1 MEREQFRVVIVDN
14 DPMVSYI
21 SREYLARDRRFA
33 VAGEFADGRE
43 ALRFLRGGGADLVL
57 LELRMPGYSG
67 EELMKDLLEN
77 DIHADVIP
85 VTAERSG
92 ESLGRALRLG
102 AADYLIKPFTYERFR
117 QCLERYAQ
125 RARIAA
131 GLKTADQEA
140 VDHLL
145 HMAQAAAPPADA
157 GSGREQ
163 RIMDCFRE
171 TPGRSLTVREVAQAL
186 KLSDVT
192 VRRYLKRLVD
202 AGRIVSDIDYNT
214 GGHPRILYKLP

>member
-1 MEREQFRVVIVDN
+1 METKQFSVVIVDD

-21 SREYLARDRRFA
+21 SREYLERDPRFM
-33 VAGEFADGRE
+33 VAGEFTDGQK
-43 ALRFLRGGGADLVL
+43 AFHFLCKNVVDLVF
-57 LELRMPGYSG
+57 LELHLPGYSG

-77 DIHADVIP
+77 DIPAAVIP
-85 VTAERSG
+85 VTAERRG

-102 AADYLIKPFTYERFR
+102 AADYLIKPFTYGRFCECLGRYVERM
-117 QCLERYAQ
+117 
-125 RARIAA
+125 RIAM

-145 HMAQAAAPPADA
+145 HMTKTYTAPAESV
-157 GSGREQ
+157 GQEQ
-163 RIMDCFRE
+163 RVLDCFRK
-171 TPGRSLTVREVAQAL
+171 TPERRFTVKEVAQILGFSA
-186 KLSDVT
+186 VT
-192 VRRYLKRLVD
+192 ARRYLKRLVD